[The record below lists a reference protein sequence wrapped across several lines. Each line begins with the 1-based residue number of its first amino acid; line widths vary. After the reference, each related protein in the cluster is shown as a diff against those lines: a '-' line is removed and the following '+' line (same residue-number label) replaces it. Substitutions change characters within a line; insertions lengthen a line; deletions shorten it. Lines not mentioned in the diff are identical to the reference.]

1 MNLPLQAPPVSRQA
15 STHHYTAGHIAGSG
29 IACTICR
36 AACDQLGGIAKQL
49 CLAACDRTVC

>member
-15 STHHYTAGHIAGSG
+15 SVHHYNAAHIASSD

-36 AACDQLGGIAKQL
+36 AACDQLGGIARQL
-49 CLAACDRTVC
+49 CLLACDRTVC